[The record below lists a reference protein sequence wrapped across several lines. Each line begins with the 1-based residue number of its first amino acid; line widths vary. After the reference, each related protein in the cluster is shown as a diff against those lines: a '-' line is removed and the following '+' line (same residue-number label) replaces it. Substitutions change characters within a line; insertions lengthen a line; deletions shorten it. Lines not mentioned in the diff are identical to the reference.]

1 MYFWLRVL
9 DLNQRPQG
17 YEPCELPTALTRVI
31 LFVKYIC
38 YVFNSYRLTIA
49 MWYITGVFFLSSH
62 TETY

>member
-31 LFVKYIC
+31 F
-38 YVFNSYRLTIA
+38 
-49 MWYITGVFFLSSH
+49 
-62 TETY
+62 